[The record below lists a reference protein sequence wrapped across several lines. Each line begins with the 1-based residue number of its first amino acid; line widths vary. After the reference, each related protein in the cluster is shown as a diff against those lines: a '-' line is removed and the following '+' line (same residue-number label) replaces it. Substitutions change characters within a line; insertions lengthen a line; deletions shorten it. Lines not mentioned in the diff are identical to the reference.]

1 MILIH
6 AYRPAYVDKLIKT
19 GIAQKGDGFKI
30 NQTFR
35 MPEDKKFNAIAKEE
49 GSFFNLV
56 SSTTTAC
63 PSLWRKARPS
73 IPQPL

>member
-35 MPEDKKFNAIAKEE
+35 TPEDKKFNAIAKED

-56 SSTTTAC
+56 
-63 PSLWRKARPS
+63 
-73 IPQPL
+73 